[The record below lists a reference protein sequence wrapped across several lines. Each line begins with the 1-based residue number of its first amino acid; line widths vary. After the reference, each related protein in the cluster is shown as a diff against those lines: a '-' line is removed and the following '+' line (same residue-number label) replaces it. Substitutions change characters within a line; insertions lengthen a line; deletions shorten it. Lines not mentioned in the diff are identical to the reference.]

1 MAVHT
6 HPGTMPGA
14 LTPICNQCGISLCF
28 DIGQHEYEEAKPFWD
43 EWICQ
48 DCNGGEPKSL
58 LAWIA
63 RQRQGETAGKTGDR
77 NSLPKPSDKTSQ
89 EASHESLKKSSLIRE
104 IDFREHD
111 QTGYSAR
118 TRHNAASAQLTAAF
132 AFDFE
137 TAGEKLTRRAAG
149 DRYVAIPLSIKPIEA
164 ARMLYRALKQHD
176 AHVLNIA
183 GNGMHTLAHYDVNQG
198 EANSYLLVVLAH
210 VTAHWRLDRVI
221 SGGQQGVDM
230 AGVIAASTL
239 GIPSTA
245 TLPRGFLQRDEH
257 GRDFQT
263 SPEELQRQVQTW
275 RVALLSGL
283 QTAREGAAPT
293 P

>member
-1 MAVHT
+1 MGVHT

-14 LTPICNQCGISLCF
+14 LTPICNHCGISLCW
-28 DIGQHEYEEAKPFWD
+28 DISKQEYEEDKPFWD

-48 DCNGGEPKSL
+48 ECNGGTPKSL
-58 LAWIA
+58 STWRA
-63 RQRQGETAGKTGDR
+63 RQGKAAGEAAGQEDR
-77 NSLPKPSDKTSQ
+77 NSSPKPSDKALSMPS
-89 EASHESLKKSSLIRE
+89 EKSSMSPSMQDIV
-104 IDFREHD
+104 FVEHE
-111 QTGYSAR
+111 QSGYPAR

-132 AFDFE
+132 AFEFD

-149 DRYVAIPLSIKPIEA
+149 ERYVAILLTSKPIEA
-164 ARMLYRALKQHD
+164 ARTLYRALKQHD

-183 GNGMHTLAHYDVNQG
+183 GNGMHTLARYDLTQG
-198 EANSYLLVVLAH
+198 AINSYLLVVLAH
-210 VTAHWRLDRVI
+210 VTAHWRLESVL

-257 GRDFQT
+257 GRDFQNT
-263 SPEELQRQVQTW
+263 PQDLQRQVETW

-283 QTAREGAAPT
+283 RKARDRDTANP
-293 P
+293 